1 MFLLMD
7 LNFRMQDSGPSS
19 KYGHRRSRSIKNCQL
34 ARKHGHIMRA
44 VYKEFQGMFFSLHG
58 PLSRW
63 ESVHRESNALLL
75 IDAARKALGAD
86 SSEFRI
92 FSKDIL
98 SQIGEGGEI
107 R

>member
-1 MFLLMD
+1 MEI
-7 LNFRMQDSGPSS
+7 
-19 KYGHRRSRSIKNCQL
+19 YGNGTH
-34 ARKHGHIMRA
+34 A
-44 VYKEFQGMFFSLHG
+44 
-58 PLSRW
+58 W

-86 SSEFRI
+86 SSEFRM

-98 SQIGEGGEI
+98 SQIGEGGEL